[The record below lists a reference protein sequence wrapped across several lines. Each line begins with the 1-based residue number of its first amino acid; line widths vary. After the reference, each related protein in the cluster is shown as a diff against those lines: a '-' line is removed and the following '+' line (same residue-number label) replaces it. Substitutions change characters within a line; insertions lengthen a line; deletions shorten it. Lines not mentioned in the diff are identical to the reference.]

1 MSSDKFRR
9 QLREEVE
16 KWHSEGL
23 IDSSLYDKLCHRY
36 QFSELERFTRNR
48 FIRILLLL
56 GSFLLCLG
64 ILTFIAANWQI
75 WSRELKVGFF
85 LTIFLSLNTAGF
97 FLWRYPKQGL
107 RNLLGEGLLL
117 LGGLTLGANILLM
130 SQLFLQNKPVYQFYL
145 LWGLGVLAM
154 AYSLRMKSLGILSI
168 LLIAIGYIL
177 GQGQPDSLILGEL
190 HGLRLMVQHMPL
202 LAGVMFIPLA
212 YKCSSKSIFRLALL
226 VIIYSLEANLLRLN
240 LLIPQPLLAAI
251 ASSLP
256 PAILW
261 GYSDS
266 LWGGN
271 IPRTKLFET
280 TSRTLTILFLICLFF
295 LLSFYGIW
303 HLSFVSVANDIS
315 VLHWNLILNL
325 IILGGFTIWEWLRLL
340 RRWDFNSSLI
350 TGAIAISAIVPY
362 IHLTTGNFAM
372 PGLSKTIP
380 AIVIFNLLLFLLA
393 LGLIREGV
401 KQVQRRLFWGGI
413 VLLTLQIFSRMLE
426 YTNDLMFI
434 SVVLFLCGLA
444 GISSGL
450 WFEHYIRRR

>member
-16 KWHSEGL
+16 QWHSEGL

-48 FIRILLLL
+48 FVRILLLL
-56 GSFLLCLG
+56 GSILLCLG

-85 LTIFLSLNTAGF
+85 LIIFLSLNTVGF
-97 FLWRYPKQGL
+97 FLWRYQKKGL

-117 LGGLTLGANILLM
+117 LGGLTLGANMLLM
-130 SQLFLQNKPVYQFYL
+130 SQLFLQNKPIYQFYL
-145 LWGLGVLAM
+145 VWGLGVLAM
-154 AYSLRMKSLGILSI
+154 AYSLQMKSLGILSI
-168 LLIAIGYIL
+168 LLTATGYIL
-177 GQGQPDSLILGEL
+177 GQIQPDFLILGEL

-202 LAGVMFIPLA
+202 LAGFMFIPLA
-212 YKCSSKSIFRLALL
+212 YKCRSKWIFRLGLL
-226 VIIYSLEANLLRLN
+226 TIIYSLEANLLKLN
-240 LLIPQPLLAAI
+240 LLIPQPWLAAI

-256 PAILW
+256 PAMLW

-266 LWGGN
+266 LWGKYL
-271 IPRTKLFET
+271 PKVKLFDR

-295 LLSFYGIW
+295 ILSFYGIW
-303 HLSFVSVANDIS
+303 HLSFVPVANDIS
-315 VLHWNLILNL
+315 VLHWHLLLDI
-325 IILGGFTIWEWLRLL
+325 IILGGFTTWEWLRLL

-350 TGAIAISAIVPY
+350 AGAIAISAIVPY
-362 IHLTTGNFAM
+362 IHLSTGNFAI
-372 PGLSKTIP
+372 T

-393 LGLIREGV
+393 LGLIREGL

-450 WFEHYIRRR
+450 WFERYLQRR

>member
-16 KWHSEGL
+16 KWRSEGL

-36 QFSELERFTRNR
+36 QFSELERFTHNP
-48 FIRILLLL
+48 FIGILLLL
-56 GSFLLCLG
+56 GSLLLCLG

-75 WSRELKVGFF
+75 WSRELKVGFL

-117 LGGLTLGANILLM
+117 LGGLTLGANMLLM
-130 SQLFLQNKPVYQFYL
+130 SQIFIQNRPVYQFYL
-145 LWGLGVLAM
+145 VWGLGVLAM

-177 GQGQPDSLILGEL
+177 GQRQPPFLMLGEL
-190 HGLRLMVQHMPL
+190 SGLRLLVEHMPL
-202 LAGVMFIPLA
+202 LAGIMFIPLA
-212 YKCSSKSIFRLALL
+212 YKCHSQWIFRLGLL
-226 VIIYSLEANLLRLN
+226 AIIYSLEANLLRLS
-240 LLIPQPLLAAI
+240 LLIPQPWLAAI

-256 PAILW
+256 PAMLW

-266 LWGGN
+266 LWGSN
-271 IPRTKLFET
+271 ILRTKLFET
-280 TSRTLTILFLICLFF
+280 RSRTLAILFLICLFF

-303 HLSFVSVANDIS
+303 HLSFVPVANDIS
-315 VLHWNLILNL
+315 ILHGNLIIDL

-340 RRWDFNSSLI
+340 RRWDFKTSLI
-350 TGAIAISAIVPY
+350 AGAIAISAIVPY
-362 IHLTTGNFAM
+362 IHLSTGNFA
-372 PGLSKTIP
+372 IA

-393 LGLIREGV
+393 IGLIREGI

-413 VLLTLQIFSRMLE
+413 VILTLQIFSRMLE

-450 WFEHYIRRR
+450 WFEYYIRRK